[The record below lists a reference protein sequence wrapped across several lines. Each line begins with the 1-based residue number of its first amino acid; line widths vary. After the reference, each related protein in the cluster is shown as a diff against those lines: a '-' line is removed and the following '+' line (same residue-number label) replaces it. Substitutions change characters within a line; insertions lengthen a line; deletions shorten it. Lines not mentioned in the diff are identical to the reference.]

1 MTSLGINGNSAP
13 LLLADR
19 YYAAFNER
27 NLEGWLETLDQ
38 DVQILVDGGVLR
50 GRDAALQYVTGILH
64 AYPGVTV
71 SSRRVVA
78 VSSDAVVSEFQLT
91 NPKSMVAANSAAPDE
106 PSVPWLLDG
115 VTCEVLRLN
124 GNRLVSLH
132 SYYCPAATDRTPTAL
147 VPSRAEAARIAHRQ
161 AALGRVATQAAGG
174 GSEHE
179 LVTVI
184 NQVIADFAG
193 VDVSLMMRFEND
205 GTATLL
211 AASDFVDDT
220 AALGRRLDLHD
231 DIQAVRDSGRS
242 LQFGPAAWP
251 LGTSL
256 EGSSADQL
264 RWCVGVPIQ
273 LHGTVWGVSL
283 LASTQDEP
291 FADDIEGISAF
302 TQLVSTAMSNA
313 QANDALRERAREQAE
328 LLKVAEIAAGG
339 ADPTEVFAA
348 VVRSAS
354 SVMNDLP
361 ITLMRFVDDKVADV
375 LAFSGAG
382 IPASGER
389 LVIDPESVTALV
401 RRTGRSARIDDY
413 RQTAGNRFANEIAR
427 LRASAGVP
435 IAVNGRLWGLL
446 AASSTDGPLSAD
458 IESRLTQFAGTVAT
472 AIAGAQARAE
482 LRSLADEQAALRRVA
497 ELIARGAEKSQIYR
511 AVTSEAAGIIHEA
524 TTLIRFD
531 DAGSGR
537 THSYR
542 VVASSS
548 GAETVRRIDLGPDDD
563 GLVAQILRTGRPARV
578 EHVGEPTSE
587 RNAYHLHGL
596 TSSVG
601 VPIIVGDRPWGVL
614 SATAASRRLLSTAE
628 QSLLQF
634 GGLMAAAVANAEAR
648 GGLERFASQQAAL
661 RRVAELAAHDAPN
674 DQVLQALAV
683 EASALAGVAFGMV
696 LQYEG
701 SDGATRIVGLDGAP
715 DTFSLGMKAPGTGD
729 SAAQRVWLTG
739 RPARID
745 DLSLMRGL
753 WPRLAHQRGFTCST
767 GVPIVIHGNLWG
779 ALIVVSD
786 REAIPT
792 SIEEHLANFAELAG
806 TAMSAADAR
815 RELRLLAD
823 EQASLRRVAE
833 LAAHE
838 APADEVLAATAREAS
853 ALAGVDFAALLRFG
867 PDGSSVIVALD
878 GAPAGIT
885 VGMRSP
891 GTGDGATQRVWQTGR
906 PARID
911 NLAEMSGLWPALAH
925 RHGFNASAAVPVTIN
940 GNLWGA
946 LVVVGRQEVFPHPM
960 EEHLANFAD
969 LAGTAVSAAD
979 ARHELRLLADEQA
992 AVRRVAELVARSAPL
1007 DQIFH
1012 AVAAETSA
1020 LNGDLRSTVLRYEPD
1035 HRAVVV
1041 GGTDP
1046 AMPVDTEMS
1055 VQSDIS
1061 ETLADRH
1068 RPSGAS
1074 AESPDEDLAV
1084 LVVPVTVEGRP
1095 WGVLTVIATDP
1106 LLLQGSS
1113 QRLTPFA
1120 ELTAVAIVN
1129 AENKSKLTAS
1139 RARVIATADETRR
1152 RVQRDVHDGAQQ
1164 RLVHTIIVL
1173 RMARDAALTGPV
1185 PLDLLDEALNNAERA
1200 SKELRD
1206 IVRGILPA
1214 SLTRGGLQ
1222 SGLESLLSNLAL
1234 PVELLVQVPRLSPTL
1249 ETTAYFIVAE
1259 AVTNVVK
1266 HAHADHASVEVT
1278 LAGTTLMIEVRDNGR
1293 GGADARD
1300 GSGLT
1305 GLLDRV
1311 EAGNGTIDVESPRGR
1326 GTVLRAVL
1334 PLDEESSE
1342 LLSRGGSVR

>member
-1 MTSLGINGNSAP
+1 MTSPELTGTSAP

-19 YYAAFNER
+19 YYAAFNAR
-27 NLEGWLETLDQ
+27 DIDGWLEMLDE
-38 DVQILVDGGVLR
+38 DVQILVDAGVLR
-50 GRDAALQYVTGILH
+50 GRDAALRYVTGILH

-78 VSSDAVVSEFQLT
+78 VSGDAVVSEFQLT
-91 NPKSMVAANSAAPDE
+91 NPRSMVAADPAAADGPA
-106 PSVPWLLDG
+106 VPWRLDG
-115 VTCEVLRLN
+115 VTCEVLRLD
-124 GNRLVSLH
+124 GNRLTSLH
-132 SYYCPAATDRTPTAL
+132 SYYCPTATDRTPTAL

-174 GSEHE
+174 GSEQE
-179 LVTVI
+179 LVAVI

-193 VDVSLMMRFEND
+193 VDVSLIMRFEND
-205 GTATLL
+205 GTASLL
-211 AASDFVDDT
+211 AASDLVDDT
-220 AALGRRLDLHD
+220 AVIGQRLDLHD
-231 DIQAVRDSGRS
+231 DIQAIRDSGRS
-242 LQFGPAAWP
+242 LQFGAQGWP
-251 LGTSL
+251 LRKSL
-256 EGSSADQL
+256 MGSSSDEV

-273 LHGTVWGVSL
+273 LHGKIWGVSL
-283 LASTQDEP
+283 LGSARDEP
-291 FADDIEGISAF
+291 FTEDIEGIAAF
-302 TQLVSTAMSNA
+302 TQLVSTALSNA

-328 LLKVAEIAAGG
+328 LLQVAEIAAAG
-339 ADPTEVFAA
+339 ADPIDVFTA

-354 SVMNDLP
+354 AVLNGQP
-361 ITLMRFVDDKVADV
+361 ITLMRFVDDTVADV

-389 LVIDPESVTALV
+389 LVIDPDSVTALV
-401 RRTGRSARIDDY
+401 QRTGRSARIDNY
-413 RQTAGNRFANEIAR
+413 RTTPGNHFAKEIAK
-427 LRASAGVP
+427 LQASAGVP
-435 IAVNGRLWGLL
+435 IAVDGQLWGML
-446 AASSTDGPLSAD
+446 AASSRDGPLPAD

-511 AVTSEAAGIIHEA
+511 AVTSEAASIIREE

-531 DAGSGR
+531 DAGSGG
-537 THSYR
+537 TSAYT
-542 VVASSS
+542 VVASS
-548 GAETVRRIDLGPDDD
+548 GAAGIRRRIDLSPDDD

-578 EHVGEPTSE
+578 ENSGEPTTES
-587 RNAYHLHGL
+587 NDYHLRGL

-601 VPIIVGDRPWGVL
+601 VPIFVGDRLWGVL
-614 SATAASRRLLSTAE
+614 SAIATSRRLLTTAE

-648 GGLERFASQQAAL
+648 GKLEKFANQQVAL
-661 RRVAELAAHDAPN
+661 RRVAELAAHDAPT
-674 DQVLQALAV
+674 DHVLQALAV

-696 LQYEG
+696 LHYEG

-715 DTFSLGMKAPGTGD
+715 DTFSLGMTAPGTGD
-729 SAAQRVWLTG
+729 SAAQRVWRTR

-745 DLSLMRGL
+745 DLSQMGGL
-753 WPRLAHQRGFTCST
+753 WPRLAHERGFTRST
-767 GVPIVIHGNLWG
+767 GVPIVIHGTLWG

-786 REAIPT
+786 RDAIPPT
-792 SIEEHLANFAELAG
+792 VEEHLANFAELAG

-838 APADEVLAATAREAS
+838 APADIVLEATAREAS
-853 ALAGVDFAALLRFG
+853 ALAGVDFAALLRFA
-867 PDGSSVIVALD
+867 PDGGSVIVALD
-878 GAPAGIT
+878 GAPDGIT

-891 GTGDGATQRVWQTGR
+891 GSGDGATQRVWRTGR

-911 NLAEMSGLWPALAH
+911 DLGEMSGLWPTLAH
-925 RHGFNASAAVPVTIN
+925 RHGFNASAGVPVTIN
-940 GNLWGA
+940 GQLWGA
-946 LVVVGRQEVFPHPM
+946 LVVVGRHEAFLDHI

-979 ARHELRLLADEQA
+979 ARQELRLLADEQA

-1007 DQIFH
+1007 DQIFT
-1012 AVAAETSA
+1012 AVASETSCLMGNLA
-1020 LNGDLRSTVLRYEPD
+1020 SSVLQYEPGQ
-1035 HRAVVV
+1035 RAVVV
-1041 GGTDP
+1041 ASTDP
-1046 AMPVDTEMS
+1046 AMPVAIDLS
-1055 VQSDIS
+1055 VQPDITD
-1061 ETLADRH
+1061 TLVNLL
-1068 RPSGAS
+1068 RPSRPGVPEQSSTDQDA
-1074 AESPDEDLAV
+1074 AV
-1084 LVVPVTVEGRP
+1084 LVVPIIVEEEP
-1095 WGVLTVIATDP
+1095 WGVLTVVAQAP
-1106 LLLQGSS
+1106 PLLQGSA

-1152 RVQRDVHDGAQQ
+1152 RIQRDVHDGAQQ

-1185 PLDLLDEALNNAERA
+1185 PTDMLDEALANAERA

-1234 PVELLVQVPRLSPTL
+1234 PVELLVHAPRLSPKI

-1266 HAHADHASVEVT
+1266 HAHADHATVEIT
-1278 LAGTTLMIEVRDNGR
+1278 LAGSTLVIVVRDNGR
-1293 GGADARD
+1293 GGADARE

-1311 EAGNGTIDVESPRGR
+1311 EAGNGTLSVGSPLGG
-1326 GTVLRAVL
+1326 GTVLRAAL
-1334 PLDEESSE
+1334 PLDE
-1342 LLSRGGSVR
+1342 